1 MENILIATLGLEY
14 KVLISALKSFVV
26 DKNIKINKVYVI
38 TSHKGKEIIK
48 ENLLDNGEFKKFKN
62 AYKLLDIEFDES
74 NILVPKNDKNEYL
87 TGIFTETDNKL
98 FLRECFKI
106 TKKFIKTNNII
117 SFLVTGGMKGMSSCL
132 SLTAQLFGREQ
143 DVIYTLS
150 LVDKLTKEQINKL
163 PKYLQKELINEKE
176 HFSLTKMPYV
186 KLSSNLSMK
195 ALLNLSVDELVNN
208 TNEFQNEKVIIDVKK
223 RLISIGVESCKLPL
237 SLFSLYLYFVNKKK
251 QCKCKKKSC
260 ELCCDCYLNKLDDAS
275 IFVKDLAKIYDIY
288 KDSDYK
294 MSSSGIKEIS
304 NENFNSYKSKI
315 KQIFLKNFDLQ
326 TVNQICIESVGP
338 KVGKKFGIKLPK
350 ELFVIVNSDD

>member
-117 SFLVTGGMKGMSSCL
+117 SFLVTGGMK
-132 SLTAQLFGREQ
+132 
-143 DVIYTLS
+143 
-150 LVDKLTKEQINKL
+150 
-163 PKYLQKELINEKE
+163 
-176 HFSLTKMPYV
+176 
-186 KLSSNLSMK
+186 
-195 ALLNLSVDELVNN
+195 
-208 TNEFQNEKVIIDVKK
+208 
-223 RLISIGVESCKLPL
+223 
-237 SLFSLYLYFVNKKK
+237 
-251 QCKCKKKSC
+251 
-260 ELCCDCYLNKLDDAS
+260 
-275 IFVKDLAKIYDIY
+275 
-288 KDSDYK
+288 
-294 MSSSGIKEIS
+294 
-304 NENFNSYKSKI
+304 
-315 KQIFLKNFDLQ
+315 
-326 TVNQICIESVGP
+326 
-338 KVGKKFGIKLPK
+338 
-350 ELFVIVNSDD
+350 